1 MPGIENARCILVIGA
16 TSGIGKALAEALH
29 ALPSQPTVL
38 AAGRR
43 KERLDAL
50 KKDRLEGVVV
60 DVAAGAQATKKFVDD
75 AIGRYPEVRLEL
87 CQVTKLLRLT
97 V

>member
-1 MPGIENARCILVIGA
+1 MPGIGDARCILIIGA

-29 ALPSQPTVL
+29 ALPSRPTVI

-50 KKDRLEGVVV
+50 RKDRLEGVVV
-60 DVAAGAQATKKFVDD
+60 DVSAGAQATKKFVDD
-75 AIGRYPEVRLEL
+75 VTGRYPEVCFGMDIVFIRG
-87 CQVTKLLRLT
+87 
-97 V
+97 